1 MAFDLLDRCNL
12 RNVRTRA
19 KICSL
24 AVASLLLLQNL
35 LQHVSNIAN
44 SGRNPHQQEQNGKND
59 GSEDQN
65 NGGKDNQRNVEDN
78 I

>member
-1 MAFDLLDRCNL
+1 
-12 RNVRTRA
+12 
-19 KICSL
+19 
-24 AVASLLLLQNL
+24 

-65 NGGKDNQRNVEDN
+65 NGGKDKQRNVEDN
-78 I
+78 MEVLSYYNMIITGLVRIICRKVMIVR